1 MTECKV
7 GIIANPASGKD
18 IRRLVSQALV
28 IGNREKASIVR
39 RMLVGLHAA
48 AADQV
53 WIMPDKFG
61 IGTLAI
67 EELEHSHPDIV
78 RNVDILDMDYSG
90 TGIDTIRAV
99 RFMRQM
105 GAGCILVLGGD
116 GTSRLAARE
125 CEDVPLLPVSTGTN
139 NVLPQFI
146 EGTIAGLAAGLVAR
160 AFPAAL
166 DGMVYRSKALDV
178 IVNGTRADSA
188 LVDVAALAGSF
199 LGSKAVWEMDSLR
212 QVAVTRASPVNIGL
226 SSIVGMVHPVDI
238 DADEGAMLLVQEDG
252 GQLVQAAVAPGLMK
266 EIRYESIIIMQPGVL
281 YPVVDERPLVLAL
294 DGEREVYLGENDQ
307 ASLQLR
313 LDGPWLVEV
322 DKVMMQA
329 ARERIFVRQD

>member
-1 MTECKV
+1 MSECKV
-7 GIIANPASGKD
+7 GIVANPASGKD

-48 AADQV
+48 QADQV

-67 EELEHSHPDIV
+67 EELERTHPDTV
-78 RNVDILDMDYSG
+78 RKVEILDMEYSG

-125 CEDVPLLPVSTGTN
+125 CMQVPLLPVSTGTN

-160 AFPAAL
+160 SYPEKL
-166 DGMVYRSKALDV
+166 DGLVSRSKALDV
-178 IVNGTRADSA
+178 LVNGVKVDSA
-188 LVDVAALAGSF
+188 LVDVAALAGTF
-199 LGSKAVWEMDSLR
+199 LGSKAVWELDSLR

-226 SSIVGMVHPVDI
+226 SAIVGMVHPVDV
-238 DADEGAMLLVQEDG
+238 DAPEGAMLLVAKES
-252 GQLVQAAVAPGLMK
+252 GQQVQAAVAPGLLA
-266 EIRYESIIIMQPGVL
+266 EISYESVSTMQPGVL
-281 YPVVDERPLVLAL
+281 YPVVKERPLVLAL
-294 DGEREVYLGENDQ
+294 DGEREIYLGENDQ
-307 ASLQLR
+307 AGLMLR
-313 LDGPWLVEV
+313 LDGPWLVDV

-329 ARERIFVRQD
+329 SKEKIFIKKQ

>member
-1 MTECKV
+1 MSECKV

-48 AADQV
+48 GTDQV

-67 EELEHSHPDIV
+67 EELEHTNPETV
-78 RNVDILDMDYSG
+78 RNVEILDMEYSG
-90 TGIDTIRAV
+90 TGIDTIRAA

-105 GAGCILVLGGD
+105 GAGCILILGGD
-116 GTSRLAARE
+116 GTTRLAARE
-125 CEDVPLLPVSTGTN
+125 CLDVPLLPVSTGTN

-160 AFPAAL
+160 SYPESL
-166 DGMVYRSKALDV
+166 DGLVYRSKVLDV
-178 IVNGTRADSA
+178 LVNGVKADSA

-199 LGSKAVWEMDSLR
+199 LGSKAVWELDSLR

-226 SSIVGMVHPVDI
+226 SAIVGMVHPVEI
-238 DADEGAMLLVQEDG
+238 DALEGAMLLVEEDG
-252 GQLVQAAVAPGLMK
+252 SKRVQAAVAPGLIK
-266 EIRYESIIIMQPGVL
+266 EIRYGCVSAMLPDVL
-281 YPVVDERPLVLAL
+281 YPVVDERPMVLAL
-294 DGEREVYLGENDQ
+294 DGEREIYLGESDQ

-313 LDGPWLVEV
+313 LEGPWLVNVEN
-322 DKVMMQA
+322 VMMQA
-329 ARERIFVRQD
+329 SKEKLFVRQD

>member
-1 MTECKV
+1 MSECKV

-39 RMLVGLHAA
+39 RMLIGLQAA
-48 AADQV
+48 GADEV

-67 EELEHSHPDIV
+67 EELERSHPDTV
-78 RNVDILDMDYSG
+78 RNVEILDMDYSG

-160 AFPAAL
+160 AYPSAM
-166 DGMVYRSKALDV
+166 DGMVYRCKALEV
-178 IVNGTRADSA
+178 IVNSSKADSA

-226 SSIVGMVHPVDI
+226 SAIVGMVHPVSLETP
-238 DADEGAMLLVQEDG
+238 EGAMLLVKDDG
-252 GQLVQAAVAPGLMK
+252 GQSVKAAVAPGLMK
-266 EIRYESIIIMQPGVL
+266 EIRYDTVSLMQPGVQ
-281 YPVVDERPLVLAL
+281 YPVVNERPLVLAL

-307 ASLQLR
+307 ANLQLR
-313 LDGPWLVEV
+313 LDGPWLVDV

-329 ARERIFVRQD
+329 VQEKIFVRQ